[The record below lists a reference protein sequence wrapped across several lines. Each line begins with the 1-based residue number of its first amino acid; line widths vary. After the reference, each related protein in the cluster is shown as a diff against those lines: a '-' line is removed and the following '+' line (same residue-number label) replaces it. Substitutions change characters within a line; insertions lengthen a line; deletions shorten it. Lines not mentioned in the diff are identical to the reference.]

1 MDSFFTGLVYMRFLS
16 PTVYLVAKFLFI
28 GFSVL
33 ALAIIALLI
42 PRISWTQ
49 FRIKDEFMAYSKFN
63 TGVTQKITKIWL
75 KVASRLNTN
84 IESEYKLALIEADD
98 ILDKALKTQGFQG
111 ETVGDR
117 LKQITSDIIPNIDEI
132 KEAHKV
138 RNNIIHDPD
147 YHLTYEIT
155 RKSLDVYENTLKG
168 FGLL

>member
-1 MDSFFTGLVYMRFLS
+1 MDSLFTDLVYMRFLS
-16 PTVYLVAKFLFI
+16 PTAYLVARFLFV

-33 ALAIIALLI
+33 AVTAIALLI

-49 FRIKDEFMAYSKFN
+49 FRIKDEFAAYTKFN
-63 TGVTQKITKIWL
+63 TAVTQKITKTWL
-75 KVASRLNTN
+75 KVTSRLNTN

-117 LKQITSDIIPNIDEI
+117 LKEITSDIIINVDGI

-147 YHLTYEIT
+147 YHLTYDTT
-155 RKSLDVYENTLKG
+155 RKSLDAYENTLKG